1 MRTRNVVSKI
11 LLGSIP
17 LIASVSA
24 FAQGRYPAPP
34 PPPVFPS
41 GSEASSASEPPAVS
55 ESADAPPQQAPRAAY
70 SQQDTS
76 RFPSQLTVK
85 RGTWL
90 PIRMEQQLSSD
101 RNQSGENFYAT
112 LADPI
117 VVNGVV
123 IAHRGQAV
131 VGRITEAHKAGRVEG
146 VSKLGLEILGITLAD
161 GENMSVHT
169 RILQHSGPTSV
180 GRDLGTVGQA
190 TAMGAA
196 IGGVSE
202 GGKGAGIGAGVG
214 AAAGLAGVLFTRG
227 KATVVYPETLLT
239 FELESAVEVD
249 TTRSGA
255 FRYADSRDY
264 ERDRNYSTRRTNPQ
278 QPPPPYYGGYGP
290 GGYGPGW
297 GYGYPYGGY
306 RGGVGIIIGRG
317 YRGRYGRR

>member
-1 MRTRNVVSKI
+1 MMKRLK
-11 LLGSIP
+11 
-17 LIASVSA
+17 LIAASLA
-24 FAQGRYPAPP
+24 AAAALLAQGALDPAKLAKQPTDSWP
-34 PPPVFPS
+34 TYS
-41 GSEASSASEPPAVS
+41 GDYTGQRFSPLKKINSANVQNLSLAWLY
-55 ESADAPPQQAPRAAY
+55 RIN
-70 SQQDTS
+70 
-76 RFPSQLTVK
+76 LTGATATTFK
-85 RGTWL
+85 GTPL
-90 PIRMEQQLSSD
+90 
-101 RNQSGENFYAT
+101 
-112 LADPI
+112 

-131 VGRITEAHKAGRVEG
+131 VGRITEAQKAGRVEG
-146 VSKLGLEILGITLAD
+146 VSRLGLEIIGITLAD

-196 IGGVSE
+196 IGGISE

-214 AAAGLAGVLFTRG
+214 AAAGLAGVLFTRS

-278 QPPPPYYGGYGP
+278 PPPPPYYGGYGP